1 MNPRFTKNTLSQC
14 FSLVLI
20 THTHLNFYSIIPGN
34 TGLTQQA
41 VLKHDAMITY
51 SHNKQRCEAEN
62 DLTIAK
68 DFENMSVKTLDE
80 GSESEYTASMRSG
93 TYKTFQTFA
102 SDWSQ
107 CSNISFS
114 K

>member
-1 MNPRFTKNTLSQC
+1 MHFLDFKFRENSYDEICCFT
-14 FSLVLI
+14 
-20 THTHLNFYSIIPGN
+20 GN

-41 VLKHDAMITY
+41 VHKHDVMMTY
-51 SHNKQRCEAEN
+51 GHNTGNVKSEAEN
-62 DLTIAK
+62 ELTIAK
-68 DFENMSVKTLDE
+68 EFENMSVKTGDE
-80 GSESEYTASMRSG
+80 GSESEYSGTMRSG

>member
-1 MNPRFTKNTLSQC
+1 M
-14 FSLVLI
+14 
-20 THTHLNFYSIIPGN
+20 
-34 TGLTQQA
+34 
-41 VLKHDAMITY
+41 TY
-51 SHNKQRCEAEN
+51 GHSTSKPKSEAEN
-62 DLTIAK
+62 ELTIAK
-68 DFENMSVKTLDE
+68 EFENMSVKTGDE
-80 GSESEYTASMRSG
+80 GSETEYSGSMKSG

>member
-1 MNPRFTKNTLSQC
+1 MQIFLGS
-14 FSLVLI
+14 
-20 THTHLNFYSIIPGN
+20 

-41 VLKHDAMITY
+41 VSKHDAMMTY
-51 SHNKQRCEAEN
+51 SHHKQKEAQSE
-62 DLTIAK
+62 LTIAK
-68 DFENMSVKTLDE
+68 EFENMSVKTLEE
-80 GSESEYTASMRSG
+80 GSESEYTASMKSG

>member
-1 MNPRFTKNTLSQC
+1 MHFLKTTGS
-14 FSLVLI
+14 
-20 THTHLNFYSIIPGN
+20 

-41 VLKHDAMITY
+41 VLKHDAMMTY
-51 SHNKQRCEAEN
+51 GHASNKTKSDAEN
-62 DLTIAK
+62 ELTIAK
-68 DFENMSVKTLDE
+68 ELENMSMKSGDE

-107 CSNISFS
+107 CSNVSFS

>member
-1 MNPRFTKNTLSQC
+1 MMTYGHA
-14 FSLVLI
+14 SLKKK
-20 THTHLNFYSIIPGN
+20 S
-34 TGLTQQA
+34 
-41 VLKHDAMITY
+41 D
-51 SHNKQRCEAEN
+51 AEN
-62 DLTIAK
+62 ELLIAK
-68 DFENMSVKTLDE
+68 ELENMSMKSGDD
-80 GSESEYTASMRSG
+80 GSETEYSESFKSG

>member
-1 MNPRFTKNTLSQC
+1 MYRF
-14 FSLVLI
+14 I
-20 THTHLNFYSIIPGN
+20 TGS

-41 VLKHDAMITY
+41 VSKHDAMITY
-51 SHNKQRCEAEN
+51 SHHKQKEADNELN
-62 DLTIAK
+62 IARE
-68 DFENMSVKTLDE
+68 FENMSVRTEEDL
-80 GSESEYTASMRSG
+80 ESEYTASIKSG

>member
-1 MNPRFTKNTLSQC
+1 M
-14 FSLVLI
+14 
-20 THTHLNFYSIIPGN
+20 
-34 TGLTQQA
+34 
-41 VLKHDAMITY
+41 TY
-51 SHNKQRCEAEN
+51 GHSKGKQTSESEKELA
-62 DLTIAK
+62 IAK
-68 DFENMSVKTLDE
+68 DFENMSVKTGDE
-80 GSESEYTASMRSG
+80 DTETEYSGSMRSG

>member
-1 MNPRFTKNTLSQC
+1 MS
-14 FSLVLI
+14 
-20 THTHLNFYSIIPGN
+20 
-34 TGLTQQA
+34 
-41 VLKHDAMITY
+41 KHDAMMTY
-51 SHNKQRCEAEN
+51 GHATNKNKSEAEAE
-62 DLTIAK
+62 LLIAK
-68 DFENMSVKTLDE
+68 ELENMSMKSEDV
-80 GSESEYTASMRSG
+80 SESEYSETFKSG

>member
-1 MNPRFTKNTLSQC
+1 MLTYII
-14 FSLVLI
+14 FSYNN
-20 THTHLNFYSIIPGN
+20 LNFIGN

-41 VLKHDAMITY
+41 VLKHDAMMTY
-51 SHNKQRCEAEN
+51 GHKTGSQKSEVEN
-62 DLTIAK
+62 ELTIAK
-68 DFENMSVKTLDE
+68 EFENMSVKTGDE
-80 GSESEYTASMRSG
+80 ESETEYSGSMKSG